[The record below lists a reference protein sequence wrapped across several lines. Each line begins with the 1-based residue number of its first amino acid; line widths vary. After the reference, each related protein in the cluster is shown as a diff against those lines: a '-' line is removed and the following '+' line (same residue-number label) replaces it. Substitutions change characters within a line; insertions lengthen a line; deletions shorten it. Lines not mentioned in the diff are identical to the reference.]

1 MSKIYFTILII
12 TLSIATYGQKR
23 NELDL
28 NGAIQYALN
37 NSATVL
43 NAKLKVLD
51 AKKQKIETRAIG
63 LPKISV
69 GAGYNYFLD
78 IPTQLM
84 PDFLKPAIYGVLIK
98 EGIITHPAPQGG
110 QKFFPVKFG
119 QKHNLTLK
127 ADLNTI
133 IFSGEY
139 IVALKTSKVFE
150 DFTSK
155 QLQSTV
161 RDIKDKTRSAYIPA
175 LLIKEN
181 IGILDKNIAN
191 LEKLKSEMDEMYKEG
206 FVEKLDADR
215 IGLSLQNLKIE
226 KDNLTRQLEVVK
238 NALKLTIGMDI
249 KDTLILKDN
258 IENILEGIDVPALLS
273 NFDFA
278 QRPDFNMLKT
288 SLELQK
294 LNIKRYQA
302 QYLPTLVGFGSYSQ
316 KMTGNNADDI
326 KWYPTSLVG
335 LQLNFKLFD
344 GFGRKAKVQRA
355 KIALDMAQN
364 NLDNMKKL
372 ISMQVENARKSFY
385 SALERVRA
393 REDNLKLA
401 QKIYDTTK
409 VKYKEGVGSS
419 VELTQA
425 EQSLYQA
432 QSNLLKAKYDL
443 LDAEMKLLSAIGK

>member
-1 MSKIYFTILII
+1 MNKILLLILLCLIQYNANAQKK
-12 TLSIATYGQKR
+12 LNLNLEDAT
-23 NELDL
+23 E
-28 NGAIQYALN
+28 YALN
-37 NSATVL
+37 NSTLIV

-63 LPKISV
+63 LPKLNL

-84 PDFLKPAIYGVLIK
+84 PDFMGPAVYGILLKEELIRQPPQQTSRGV
-98 EGIITHPAPQGG
+98 
-110 QKFFPVKFG
+110 FPVKFG

-150 DFTSK
+150 DFTAK
-155 QLQSTV
+155 QLESTIS
-161 RDIKDKTRSAYIPA
+161 DIKNKTRQAYIPA

-181 IGILDKNIAN
+181 INILDKNIAN
-191 LEKLKSEMDEMYKEG
+191 LSKLKTEMDEMYKEG

-215 IGLSLQNLKIE
+215 IDLSLQNLIIE
-226 KDNLTRQLEVVK
+226 KDNLSRQLQIVK
-238 NALKLTIGMDI
+238 NALKMTIGMNI
-249 KDTLILKDN
+249 NDTLLLDDN
-258 IENILEGIDVPALLS
+258 IENILSKIDNSIFL
-273 NFDFA
+273 NKFDYA
-278 QRPDFNMLKT
+278 QRADYNMLKT

-294 LNIKRYQA
+294 LNIKRYQS
-302 QYLPTLVGFGSYSQ
+302 QYLPSLIGFGSYSQ
-316 KMTGNNADDI
+316 KMTGNNSDDV

-335 LQLNFKLFD
+335 LQLNVKLFD

-355 KIALDMAQN
+355 KIALEMAQN
-364 NLDNMKKL
+364 NLKNMENV
-372 ISMQVENARKSFY
+372 ISMQIDNAKKSYF
-385 SALERVRA
+385 SALERVKA
-393 REDNLKLA
+393 REDNLALA
-401 QKIYDTTK
+401 QRIYDTTK
-409 VKYKEGVGSS
+409 IKYKEGVGSS

-443 LDAEMKLLSAIGK
+443 LDAEIKLLSALGK